1 MPGIDIYRFYLY
13 SLKMTFTCR
22 NVLLTV
28 LFLCAGIFVYAD
40 TNKTNVTV
48 GVTPRKKSVNE
59 EPVFGGGYLLFDST
73 MGNDYVTMAGK
84 LYWRFSSAEK
94 SDDESQKIEV
104 KKANVKIR
112 PFGTVLVEVA
122 VGKLYS
128 YALPGSYFQLSE
140 IYTGASRW
148 GKTGV
153 GVQFNYAGFSGG
165 VAVPVTE
172 SYVSFKESR
181 GLHGGLAFDLS
192 SIAPS
197 VPVKIGSSVCYDF
210 VAETKKKPEEHNW
223 STTFSIL
230 WAPKFNGLLKTL
242 SIYASYSDNAEPYIA
257 NSSFKKVTNYSKV
270 GKADF
275 ASLNIKAT
283 VGVVQLALEGEMGRS
298 IESDYIPLYLGMQA
312 LVPIVEHLAFK
323 PRVFYYAAV
332 NTKDEDLSR
341 VSYELYPRMMFTMNR
356 HVVSAGVD
364 FSYIE
369 IKTDEFEWEWS
380 VPLYYECSF

>member
-1 MPGIDIYRFYLY
+1 MQPVFLCKKNTSAQCRGIDIYRFYLY

-28 LFLCAGIFVYAD
+28 FFLCAGIFVYAD

-104 KKANVKIR
+104 KKANIKIR

-172 SYVSFKESR
+172 SYVSFKES
-181 GLHGGLAFDLS
+181 S
-192 SIAPS
+192 TE
-197 VPVKIGSSVCYDF
+197 GSHLTC
-210 VAETKKKPEEHNW
+210 
-223 STTFSIL
+223 L
-230 WAPKFNGLLKTL
+230 RLLL
-242 SIYASYSDNAEPYIA
+242 LFP
-257 NSSFKKVTNYSKV
+257 
-270 GKADF
+270 
-275 ASLNIKAT
+275 
-283 VGVVQLALEGEMGRS
+283 
-298 IESDYIPLYLGMQA
+298 
-312 LVPIVEHLAFK
+312 
-323 PRVFYYAAV
+323 
-332 NTKDEDLSR
+332 
-341 VSYELYPRMMFTMNR
+341 
-356 HVVSAGVD
+356 
-364 FSYIE
+364 
-369 IKTDEFEWEWS
+369 
-380 VPLYYECSF
+380 